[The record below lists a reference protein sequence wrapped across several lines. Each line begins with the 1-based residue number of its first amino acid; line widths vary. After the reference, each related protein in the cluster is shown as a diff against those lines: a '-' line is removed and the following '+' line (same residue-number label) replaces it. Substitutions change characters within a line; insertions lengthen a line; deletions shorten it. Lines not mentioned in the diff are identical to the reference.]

1 MYSFICYRR
10 KTLDTCQE
18 RWPIRLFGYILSVEL
33 GGLSDLRMA
42 HGLMTLFD
50 ELNLKGVS
58 LLSREVLGLEA
69 EGKGGYS

>member
-1 MYSFICYRR
+1 M
-10 KTLDTCQE
+10 T
-18 RWPIRLFGYILSVEL
+18 VEL

-50 ELNLKGVS
+50 ELNMKGVS

-69 EGKGGYS
+69 EGKGRYS